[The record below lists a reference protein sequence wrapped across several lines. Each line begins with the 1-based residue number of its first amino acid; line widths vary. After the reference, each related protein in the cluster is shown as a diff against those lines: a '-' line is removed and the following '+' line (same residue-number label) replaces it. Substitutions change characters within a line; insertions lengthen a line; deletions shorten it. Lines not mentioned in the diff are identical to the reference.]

1 MPTRILSLHHLPI
14 EHSFGM
20 LLFNSNEKTAKHFS
34 SVFNGTTQTSASFAF
49 HAERPRESPPLSES
63 HRTTGLHNGFSAHSM
78 RATFITRAL
87 ENGASLEDV
96 QRDVGHA
103 DPTTT
108 KLYDRRG
115 HNPEKSASF
124 FANY

>member
-1 MPTRILSLHHLPI
+1 
-14 EHSFGM
+14 
-20 LLFNSNEKTAKHFS
+20 
-34 SVFNGTTQTSASFAF
+34 
-49 HAERPRESPPLSES
+49 
-63 HRTTGLHNGFSAHSM
+63 M
-78 RATFITRAL
+78 RATFITTAL
-87 ENGASLEDV
+87 QNGASLEDV